1 MQQDLRLMDSSIL
14 RLRTRLENGLNH
26 SCSSSDFDHED
37 EGENDLRHV
46 SSIEV
51 LKGLKP
57 F

>member
-1 MQQDLRLMDSSIL
+1 LQQDLRLMDSSIL